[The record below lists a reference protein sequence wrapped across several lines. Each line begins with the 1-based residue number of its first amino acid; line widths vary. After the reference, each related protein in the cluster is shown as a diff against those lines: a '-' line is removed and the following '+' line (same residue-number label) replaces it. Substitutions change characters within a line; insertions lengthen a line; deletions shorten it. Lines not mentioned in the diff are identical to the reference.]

1 MASND
6 RKSRPIGIFDSGIGG
21 LTVAKAIAEKLPN
34 ESIWYFGDSKRCP
47 YGPRPLEETRGFV
60 RQICSW
66 LLEHDVKLII
76 IACNTATAAGLEMAQ
91 RVFDVPILGVVEP
104 GARAAMRA
112 TRSRR
117 VGVIATTATVESGAY
132 ESAIK
137 RLDAGIKVFSAAT
150 PKFVDI
156 VEESLHSKHSG
167 GSGPLGA
174 LARLADDPEHIE
186 IANGYLHPLKERNI
200 DTLVMGCTH
209 FPFLEPL
216 ISQVMGPEVQIIS
229 SATETANDVYETLE
243 RRGHLAKSR
252 SDAFYRFATTAD
264 DLGDFEQVIK
274 ATFENSDFTLEGVGL
289 DELEAL
295 TTK

>member
-6 RKSRPIGIFDSGIGG
+6 RRSRPIGIFDSGIGG
-21 LTVAKAIAEKLPN
+21 LTVAKAIAEKLPD

-47 YGPRPLEETRGFV
+47 YGPRPLDETRGFV

-66 LLEHDVKLII
+66 LLERDVKLII

-91 RVFDVPILGVVEP
+91 RMFDVPILGVVEP

-117 VGVIATTATVESGAY
+117 VGVIATTATVESGAD

-150 PKFVDI
+150 PRFVDI
-156 VEESLHSKHSG
+156 VEESLHSKDSD
-167 GSGPLGA
+167 GSGPLAA

-186 IANGYLHPLKERNI
+186 IAQGYLSPLKERNI

-216 ISQVMGPEVQIIS
+216 ISQVMGPDVRIIS

-264 DLGDFEQVIK
+264 DLGDFEQAIK